1 MQTPAPW
8 TSTLALT
15 LRLALA
21 AVVLAA
27 LTSDAVRAARDGLL
41 AQDVSS
47 FTNQSNAMLVVLA
60 VATAWIAV
68 LPRRIDDLRGAVAF
82 YLVIT
87 GLMYALLVAPLS
99 ELGRWD
105 IGWQGIVLHR
115 LAPLAA
121 LADWLLTPR
130 RGPARRTRILWW
142 LAYPLAYLALTW
154 IRGAITGWY
163 PYAFLDPT
171 VAGWG
176 PVLVAVLVALAA
188 FVAVATLLHLA
199 GGRLARGGPV
209 PARRSPA
216 RARPARRASGHP
228 AGVPAPGA
236 EGTGSGEGRADQP

>member
-8 TSTLALT
+8 TSTLALM

-27 LTSDAVRAARDGLL
+27 LTSDAVHAARDGLL
-41 AQDVSS
+41 AQDVSY

-60 VATAWIAV
+60 VATAWMAV

-82 YLVIT
+82 YLVMT
-87 GLMYALLVAPLS
+87 GLVYALLVAPLS

-142 LAYPLAYLALTW
+142 LAYPLAYLTLTW

-171 VAGWG
+171 VTGWG
-176 PVLVAVLVALAA
+176 PVLVTVLVVLAA
-188 FVAVATLLHLA
+188 FVAVGTLMHLI
-199 GGRLARGGPV
+199 GGRLARGAGEPDRRTR
-209 PARRSPA
+209 ARTRGRRSASEVGPGPA
-216 RARPARRASGHP
+216 
-228 AGVPAPGA
+228 
-236 EGTGSGEGRADQP
+236 QP